1 MNRKITLR
9 QVWKK
14 FQRAVESNGFLLVDV
29 TDEFKQKVYKGFIEE
44 YEKWPLT
51 VEEFAEDYM
60 DALTTVPMRAIDN
73 TKAMH
78 STS

>member
-14 FQRAVESNGFLLVDV
+14 FQKAVEANGFLLIEA
-29 TDEFKQKVYKGFIEE
+29 TDEFKQKVYKNFMEE

-51 VEEFAEDYM
+51 VEEFAEEYM
-60 DALTTVPMRAIDN
+60 DSFKKTPMRSIDN

>member
-14 FQRAVESNGFLLVDV
+14 FQKAVEANGFLFIDA
-29 TDEFKQKVYKGFIEE
+29 TDEFKQKVYKGFMEE

-60 DALTTVPMRAIDN
+60 DNFKKTPMRSIDN
-73 TKAMH
+73 TKAMN

>member
-14 FQRAVESNGFLLVDV
+14 FQKAVEANGFLFIDA
-29 TDEFKQKVYKGFIEE
+29 TDEFKQTVYKGFMEE

-51 VEEFAEDYM
+51 VEEFAEEYM
-60 DALTTVPMRAIDN
+60 DTMGKTPMRSIDN
-73 TKAMH
+73 SRSMN